1 MNKPLA
7 RFLVGVA
14 LAALLQGCASVSTL
28 NGAKTDLP
36 IIYSGTRLDWYAL
49 HGGCCPVPRFG
60 SEAPSYPGIDLPFS
74 LLLDT
79 LVLPFTVAAELGV
92 SVGVRGGL

>member
-7 RFLVGVA
+7 RLLVGLA
-14 LAALLQGCASVSTL
+14 LTSLLQGCASVSTL

-36 IIYSGTRLDWYAL
+36 IIYSGTRLDWYSL

-79 LVLPFTVAAELGV
+79 LVLPFTVAAELGIG
-92 SVGVRGGL
+92 VGVRGGL

>member
-1 MNKPLA
+1 MYKALPL
-7 RFLVGVA
+7 L
-14 LAALLQGCASVSTL
+14 LAAGLLPGCASISTL

-49 HGGCCPVPRFG
+49 HGGCCPEPRYG
-60 SEAPSYPGIDLPFS
+60 SAAPSYPAVDLPFS
-74 LLLDT
+74 AVLDT

>member
-1 MNKPLA
+1 MNKRLA
-7 RFLVGVA
+7 RLLAGLA
-14 LAALLQGCASVSTL
+14 LASLLQGCASVSTL

-49 HGGCCPVPRFG
+49 HGGCCPEPRYG
-60 SEAPSYPGIDLPFS
+60 SAAPSYPAIDLPFS

-79 LVLPFTVAAELGV
+79 LVLPFTVAAELGIG
-92 SVGVRGGL
+92 VGVSGGL

>member
-1 MNKPLA
+1 MNKRLA
-7 RFLVGVA
+7 RLLAGLA
-14 LAALLQGCASVSTL
+14 LASLLQGCASVSTL

-49 HGGCCPVPRFG
+49 HGGCCPEPRYG
-60 SEAPSYPGIDLPFS
+60 SAAPSYPGIDLPFS

-79 LVLPFTVAAELGV
+79 LVLPFTVAAELGIG
-92 SVGVRGGL
+92 VGVSGGL

>member
-1 MNKPLA
+1 MYKALPL
-7 RFLVGVA
+7 L
-14 LAALLQGCASVSTL
+14 LAACLLHGCASISTL

-49 HGGCCPVPRFG
+49 HGGCCPEPRYG
-60 SEAPSYPGIDLPFS
+60 SAAPSYPALDLPFS
-74 LLLDT
+74 ALLDT

-92 SVGVRGGL
+92 SVGVSGGL

>member
-1 MNKPLA
+1 MSRPLA
-7 RFLVGVA
+7 RLLACVA
-14 LAALLQGCASVSTL
+14 LASLLPGCASVSTL

-49 HGGCCPVPRFG
+49 RGGCCPEPRYG
-60 SEAPSYPGIDLPFS
+60 SAAPSYPALDLPFS

-79 LVLPFTVAAELGV
+79 LVLPFTLLAELGV
-92 SVGVRGGL
+92 SVGVSGGL

>member
-1 MNKPLA
+1 MNKPHTLLLA
-7 RFLVGVA
+7 GLA
-14 LAALLQGCASVSTL
+14 LASLLQGCASVSTL

-49 HGGCCPVPRFG
+49 HGGCCPEPRYG
-60 SEAPSYPGIDLPFS
+60 SAAPSYPGIDLPFS

-79 LVLPFTVAAELGV
+79 LVLPFTVAAELGIG
-92 SVGVRGGL
+92 VGVRGGL

>member
-1 MNKPLA
+1 MNKRLA
-7 RFLVGVA
+7 QLLAGLA
-14 LAALLQGCASVSTL
+14 LASLLQGCASVSTL

-49 HGGCCPVPRFG
+49 HGGCCPEPRYG
-60 SEAPSYPGIDLPFS
+60 SAAPSYPGIDLPFS

-79 LVLPFTVAAELGV
+79 LVLPFTVAAELGIG
-92 SVGVRGGL
+92 VGVSGGL